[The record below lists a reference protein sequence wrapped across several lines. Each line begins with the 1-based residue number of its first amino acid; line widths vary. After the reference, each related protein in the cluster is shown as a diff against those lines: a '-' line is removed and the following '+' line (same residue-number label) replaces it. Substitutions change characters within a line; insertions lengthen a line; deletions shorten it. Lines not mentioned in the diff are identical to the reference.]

1 MNINW
6 YRISFINRKFRTSR
20 TTAEQNFR
28 RRELRR
34 ENFHGIAAG
43 VVWIHA
49 RQREGEK
56 NNNYDKDTKNLN
68 SACSN

>member
-6 YRISFINRKFRTSR
+6 YRISFINRKFGMSR

-28 RRELRR
+28 RQELRR

-49 RQREGEK
+49 NNKIKIQR
-56 NNNYDKDTKNLN
+56 T
-68 SACSN
+68 